1 MSDRFKTELQETG
14 KASTLGLSFQEV
26 ALDILELGIDAED
39 VVFSGSNVVVARTLP
54 DDPEHVTQLAEGYR
68 KRWDLA
74 HRALRRMAGRT
85 DAAERTIILEAY
97 FTELHHLELLYRPR
111 PLDSPGHR
119 L

>member
-1 MSDRFKTELQETG
+1 MSDRFKNELQETG

-68 KRWDLA
+68 QRWDLA
-74 HRALRRMAGRT
+74 HRTVRRMSGISSAP
-85 DAAERTIILEAY
+85 ERATILEAY
-97 FTELHHLELLYRPR
+97 YAELHALELQYRPR
-111 PLDSPGHR
+111 PLDSPGYR